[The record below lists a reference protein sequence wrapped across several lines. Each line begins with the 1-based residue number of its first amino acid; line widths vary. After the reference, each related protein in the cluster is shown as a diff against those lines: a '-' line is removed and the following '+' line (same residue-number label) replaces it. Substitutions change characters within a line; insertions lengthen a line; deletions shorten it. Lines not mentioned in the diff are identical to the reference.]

1 GYFGSRELLERHGG
15 KVHLSQRRLDRAH
28 EWFERRGDPVIVV
41 SRVIPFARFAGP
53 YAAGVAEM
61 RFARFFG
68 LATLGSI
75 VWIGALGVLGRE
87 VGGKWQS
94 WRHHLEYAD
103 YAVVVL
109 VVVAIVY
116 LIVRRGRTRRGQ
128 AAVDAVSD

>member
-1 GYFGSRELLERHGG
+1 
-15 KVHLSQRRLDRAH
+15 
-28 EWFERRGDPVIVV
+28 
-41 SRVIPFARFAGP
+41 
-53 YAAGVAEM
+53 M
-61 RFARFFG
+61 
-68 LATLGSI
+68 
-75 VWIGALGVLGRE
+75 WIGALGVLGRE
-87 VGGKWQS
+87 VGSKWQS